1 MLTRRLTKIASG
13 ATYTARAIYDVAGPL
28 AMVIGE
34 RATLNDTGVR
44 DDGIRTEPASLNA
57 GANVGLRCSY
67 PLCTGV
73 GEVLADTDRETA
85 APCDYSH

>member
-44 DDGIRTEPASLNA
+44 DDGIRTESVSLNA
-57 GANVGLRCSY
+57 GTNAGS
-67 PLCTGV
+67 GV
-73 GEVLADTDRETA
+73 TLPCVLA
-85 APCDYSH
+85 